1 MNFARGTIRG
11 GEVAFDGGERIPLQS
26 HGIGKSA
33 ALEGREVIVGIRPEH
48 FVPAGEGHAL
58 SGRVQVVEPLGSDTL
73 IHFALGSSNLT
84 ARVAPEMRPSPGE
97 TLSIGVDPSRV
108 HLFDAATERA
118 LA

>member
-1 MNFARGTIRG
+1 MF
-11 GEVAFDGGERIPLQS
+11 EDGGSLPLQS
-26 HGIGKSA
+26 NSAGKA
-33 ALEGREVIVGIRPEH
+33 AGLEGRDVVVGIRPEH

-73 IHFALGSSNLT
+73 IHFALGQSTLT

-97 TLSIGVDPSRV
+97 SLSIGVDPSRI

-118 LA
+118 LV

>member
-1 MNFARGTIRG
+1 
-11 GEVAFDGGERIPLQS
+11 VAFDDGASIPLQS
-26 HGIGKSA
+26 HSAGKA
-33 ALEGREVIVGIRPEH
+33 GGLDGREVIVGIRPEH
-48 FVPAGEGHAL
+48 FGPADNGHAL

-73 IHFALGSSNLT
+73 IHFALGSSTLT

-118 LA
+118 LF

>member
-1 MNFARGTIRG
+1 VMF
-11 GEVAFDGGERIPLQS
+11 EDGAGIPLPS
-26 HGIGKSA
+26 RSAGKTGDHD
-33 ALEGREVIVGIRPEH
+33 GREVVVGIRPEH

-73 IHFALGSSNLT
+73 IHFALGSSTLT

-97 TLSIGVDPSRV
+97 NLSIGVDPSRI

-118 LA
+118 IA

>member
-1 MNFARGTIRG
+1 
-11 GEVAFDGGERIPLQS
+11 
-26 HGIGKSA
+26 
-33 ALEGREVIVGIRPEH
+33 
-48 FVPAGEGHAL
+48 
-58 SGRVQVVEPLGSDTL
+58 VQVVEPLGSDTL